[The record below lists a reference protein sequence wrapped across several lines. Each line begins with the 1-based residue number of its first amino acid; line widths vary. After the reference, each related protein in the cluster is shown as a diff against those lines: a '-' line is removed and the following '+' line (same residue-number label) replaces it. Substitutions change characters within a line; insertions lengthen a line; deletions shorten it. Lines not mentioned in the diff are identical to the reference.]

1 MCLSK
6 LNEYQIRE
14 IKMQLKI
21 FDTIQNKDLY
31 WYRKSLDTEGSY
43 EYSLFK
49 GDACMNFS
57 LLTDQKNQTKEVEL
71 PQYIPHNLLKISQDN
86 TDEEILKQLTNVF
99 LMFDRLSPA
108 FPSEQ
113 KLLKDAGDYAIGTCK
128 GFDGKVLVQIHGLRK
143 VNRKE
148 RSSEN
153 LGKKNLREWKV
164 FVAWDRMTGLATG
177 YSVGLRQNLSG
188 DDYKREIISISDPE
202 DIAFWV
208 LTVLRDQGTL

>member
-1 MCLSK
+1 MK
-6 LNEYQIRE
+6 V
-14 IKMQLKI
+14 QLRI
-21 FDTIQNKDLY
+21 FDKIPNKGLY
-31 WYRKSLDTEGSY
+31 WYRKSCDTEKSY

-49 GDACMNFS
+49 DDTCMNFS
-57 LLTDQKNQTKEVEL
+57 LLSNQERLIKEVAL
-71 PQYIPHNLLKISQDN
+71 PQYIPHNQLGICQDN
-86 TDEEILKQLTNVF
+86 TDEEILEQLTNAF

-108 FPSEQ
+108 FPSEH
-113 KLLKDAGDYAIGTCK
+113 KELRDSGDYAIGTCR
-128 GFDGKVLVQIHGLRK
+128 GFEGKVFVQIYGLRK
-143 VNRKE
+143 VNRKD

-164 FVAWDRMTGLATG
+164 FVAWDRMTGLAIG